1 MGGQDGRGNKQDGSR
16 GAGPGEA
23 PELPSGEAPEMSE
36 GLEVPQGGDMP
47 ADGERPDMPQG
58 GGMPEMSEGEQPA
71 APQNNGN

>member
-1 MGGQDGRGNKQDGSR
+1 M
-16 GAGPGEA
+16 P
-23 PELPSGEAPEMSE
+23 E